1 MAVYA
6 VIGAFSA
13 TLDFILF
20 LILKGIFPV
29 LLANTISVT
38 IGILTSYALNSRI
51 TFRSSGASKY
61 AIFRFFAVGI
71 FGLIV
76 SNISL
81 LLLTALLEFPEG
93 PSKLVTLPVV
103 ALMQFMLNKFWTFS
117 AAKTSI

>member
-38 IGILTSYALNSRI
+38 VGILTSYLLNSRI
-51 TFRSSGASKY
+51 TFRSSRNAKL
-61 AIFRFFAVGI
+61 AIYKFFAVGL
-71 FGLIV
+71 FGLFI
-76 SNISL
+76 SNIAL
-81 LLLTALLEFPEG
+81 WLLTDTLGFPEG
-93 PSKLVTLPVV
+93 PSKLVTLPFV
-103 ALMQFMLNKFWTFS
+103 ALMQFLLNKFWTFTGS
-117 AAKTSI
+117 A